1 LAVVVDLS
9 RSISANSEEFMS
21 ALDTLL
27 VSPGLEAFQS
37 EHQLTP
43 KLCEQTR

>member
-9 RSISANSEEFMS
+9 RSISANSEQSMS

-27 VSPGLEAFQS
+27 VSPGLEAFHN

-43 KLCEQTR
+43 KLREQTR